1 MDTSYY
7 QLVTP
12 QFLYPLNYI
21 SMTGS
26 ILMTVGV
33 ALERY
38 IAVTRPHYYNSVM
51 KESSRCRLMQYLLPV
66 TLFSLLFNVPKFFEH
81 EVKMPELEE
90 EEEWF
95 VAPTQ
100 LSYNSTYGTYDCL
113 SKLVVLGILP
123 FITFSIFNV
132 RIYKEVIKLR
142 KRKEKQE
149 SSLCI
154 ILIFIVLT
162 FFICHLPRLLLN
174 IHEIWTLEQVKYCL
188 HIQITIM
195 GGFPVWAILLGYISN
210 VLMVINSSANL
221 VIYFIIGANMR
232 QQIRNILC

>member
-1 MDTSYY
+1 
-7 QLVTP
+7 
-12 QFLYPLNYI
+12 
-21 SMTGS
+21 MTGS

-38 IAVTRPHYYNSVM
+38 IAVTRPHYYSSVM
-51 KESSRCRLMQYLLPV
+51 KENSSYRLLQYLLPV
-66 TLFSLLFNVPKFFEH
+66 TLFSVLFNVPKFFEH
-81 EVKMPELEE
+81 EVKMPEL
-90 EEEWF
+90 EEWF

-113 SKLVVLGILP
+113 SKLIVLGILP
-123 FITFSIFNV
+123 FTTFSIFNV

-149 SSLCI
+149 AVLCI

-162 FFICHLPRLLLN
+162 FFICHSPRLLLN
-174 IHEIWTLEQVKYCL
+174 IHEIWTLEQVKFCL
-188 HIQITIM
+188 HIEMTIL

-232 QQIRNILC
+232 EQLRKIIC